1 MIVSARRGVR
11 LASGAF
17 NGGGVRGVRGVRI
30 DAVGKDKVVIDYDE
44 RGEEARRRER
54 GDVQARSMVNSGG
67 ENGVQKSGR
76 WRHGGQDCGRYR
88 LHGHNAEAR

>member
-1 MIVSARRGVR
+1 M
-11 LASGAF
+11 
-17 NGGGVRGVRGVRI
+17 RGVRGVRI